1 MGIVSEYDAQYNST
15 KTGSIV
21 PDGDSLN
28 RRWAMNN
35 YEFYA
40 QDTWKV
46 KPTFT
51 LTLGLRWSLFS
62 PPWETGGNQV
72 SPSPG
77 LGQWYIDRANAGAN
91 GIPSN
96 EDATVTFNLSGPA
109 NGKPGFYNYDYHDFA
124 PRVAFAWAPSQDSGL
139 LGALF
144 GVNKSSLRGG
154 FGMVYDRMG
163 QTIVDDFN
171 QYGSFGLTTTITNPA
186 GFQTVDCAPRLTTNI
201 NTIPENDCT
210 GTSIKPG
217 PPPPFP
223 SPFPV
228 GNFAIAHGIDSGLK
242 TPYAYT
248 FDLSFQRELK
258 GGLTLSAAYVG
269 RLAHRLLMQVDPATP
284 LDFTDKASGL
294 DYFKAVT
301 ALAKIYRTGETT
313 DQFNASQVSPQVA
326 QYWADV
332 ISAPLPGDS
341 YAVSSC
347 VGANS
352 NMTATSSAVVAAYDL
367 FCGNNLNETT
377 GLLGLDYY
385 GITSAA
391 FGNDPNCGTT
401 SQNPCGYLPKGGQYT
416 YYNPQYASLYMFK
429 SMGTSNYNALQVTLD
444 HKMSH
449 GLQFTFNY
457 TFSKSIDL
465 SSDATRVGT
474 IGGNSSQIQNAW
486 SPYQFRGVSDFD
498 ATHQINANWIY
509 ELPFGRG
516 RAFGHDVNRFVDAV
530 IGGWQ
535 TSGLTRWTTGF
546 PFSVLN
552 GYNWATDWEL
562 SGNGNQIGPV
572 TTGTYH
578 DPTDATKVSA
588 FANGSASQNSFS
600 EPFPGQAGQRNN
612 LRGPGFFSLDMGLSK
627 SWTMPWSEG
636 QALKFRWE
644 VFNVLNAVRFDPL
657 SINATLDLSGS
668 TFGQYTRLATNPRVM
683 QFALRYE
690 F

>member
-1 MGIVSEYDAQYNST
+1 MAGT
-15 KTGSIV
+15 T
-21 PDGDSLN
+21 
-28 RRWAMNN
+28 
-35 YEFYA
+35 
-40 QDTWKV
+40 
-46 KPTFT
+46 
-51 LTLGLRWSLFS
+51 S
-62 PPWETGGNQV
+62 P
-72 SPSPG
+72 
-77 LGQWYIDRANAGAN
+77 
-91 GIPSN
+91 
-96 EDATVTFNLSGPA
+96 
-109 NGKPGFYNYDYHDFA
+109 
-124 PRVAFAWAPSQDSGL
+124 
-139 LGALF
+139 
-144 GVNKSSLRGG
+144 
-154 FGMVYDRMG
+154 
-163 QTIVDDFN
+163 
-171 QYGSFGLTTTITNPA
+171 
-186 GFQTVDCAPRLTTNI
+186 
-201 NTIPENDCT
+201 
-210 GTSIKPG
+210 
-217 PPPPFP
+217 
-223 SPFPV
+223 
-228 GNFAIAHGIDSGLK
+228 
-242 TPYAYT
+242 
-248 FDLSFQRELK
+248 
-258 GGLTLSAAYVG
+258 
-269 RLAHRLLMQVDPATP
+269 
-284 LDFTDKASGL
+284 
-294 DYFKAVT
+294 
-301 ALAKIYRTGETT
+301 
-313 DQFNASQVSPQVA
+313 
-326 QYWADV
+326 
-332 ISAPLPGDS
+332 
-341 YAVSSC
+341 
-347 VGANS
+347 
-352 NMTATSSAVVAAYDL
+352 VVAAYDL

-377 GLLGLDYY
+377 GLLAFDCS
-385 GITSAA
+385 GIPSVGGSFT
-391 FGNDPNCGTT
+391 GNDCA
-401 SQNPCGYLPKGGQYT
+401 GYPLAGYVPRGGQYT

-429 SMGTSNYNALQVTLD
+429 SMGTSNYNALQVTLE

-449 GLQFTFNY
+449 GLQFTLNY

-572 TTGTYH
+572 KTGTYH
-578 DPTDATKVSA
+578 DVTDATRVSA

>member
-1 MGIVSEYDAQYNST
+1 
-15 KTGSIV
+15 
-21 PDGDSLN
+21 
-28 RRWAMNN
+28 
-35 YEFYA
+35 
-40 QDTWKV
+40 
-46 KPTFT
+46 
-51 LTLGLRWSLFS
+51 
-62 PPWETGGNQV
+62 
-72 SPSPG
+72 
-77 LGQWYIDRANAGAN
+77 
-91 GIPSN
+91 
-96 EDATVTFNLSGPA
+96 
-109 NGKPGFYNYDYHDFA
+109 
-124 PRVAFAWAPSQDSGL
+124 
-139 LGALF
+139 
-144 GVNKSSLRGG
+144 
-154 FGMVYDRMG
+154 MVYDRMG

-171 QYGSFGLTTTITNPA
+171 QFGSFGLTTTITNPA
-186 GFQTVDCAPRLTTNI
+186 GFQTVDCAPRLSVNI

-223 SPFPV
+223 APYPV
-228 GNFAIAHGIDSGLK
+228 GNFAIAHGIDNGLK

-284 LDFTDKASGL
+284 LDFKDKASGL
-294 DYFKAVT
+294 DYFSAVT
-301 ALAKIYRTGETT
+301 ALAKVYRSGETT

-326 QYWADV
+326 QYWANV
-332 ISAPLPGDS
+332 IAPLQPGDS

-347 VGANS
+347 VGQNS
-352 NMTATSSAVVAAYDL
+352 NMTATTSPVVAAYDL
-367 FCGNNLNETT
+367 FCGNSLNETT
-377 GLLGLDYY
+377 GLLLLDYY

-401 SQNPCGYLPKGGQYT
+401 AQNPCGYLPRGGQYT

-449 GLQFTFNY
+449 GLQFTLNY

-572 TTGTYH
+572 KTGTYH
-578 DPTDATKVSA
+578 DATDATKVSA